1 MKTNNFG
8 IESES
13 YQRIV
18 KALSQFREIDEAI
31 VFGSRAMGNYKKGS
45 DIDLALLG
53 KELTTNH
60 IFRIRS
66 YLNEE
71 LAIPYNVDIVHYDTV
86 ENEELKKH
94 IDEEGKLFLSDALLK
109 TTDY

>member
-18 KALSQFREIDEAI
+18 KALSQFREIDEVI

-53 KELTTNH
+53 K
-60 IFRIRS
+60 
-66 YLNEE
+66 
-71 LAIPYNVDIVHYDTV
+71 
-86 ENEELKKH
+86 
-94 IDEEGKLFLSDALLK
+94 
-109 TTDY
+109 